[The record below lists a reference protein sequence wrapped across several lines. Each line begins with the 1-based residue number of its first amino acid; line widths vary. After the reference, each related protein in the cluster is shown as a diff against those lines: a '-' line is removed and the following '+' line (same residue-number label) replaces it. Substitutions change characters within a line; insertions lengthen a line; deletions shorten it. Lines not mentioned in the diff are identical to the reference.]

1 MWFSVFPVW
10 DSVSLQSKWQYFA
23 PPLILNSCETSVC
36 STYHHCIRSI
46 RVLIPGMGK
55 FIGFDSF
62 SVFFFLQFCSL
73 GWFFYGI
80 VISNTPQCPPLH
92 PVIYRH
98 TFLLR
103 NGYRNNFIFEFPCL
117 KWNTQSKIFPSHGNN
132 DLRVLL
138 ILYYQHFI
146 QLLWILS

>member
-10 DSVSLQSKWQYFA
+10 VSVSLQSKWQYFG

-36 STYHHCIRSI
+36 STCHHCIRSI

-62 SVFFFLQFCSL
+62 SVFLTTFFFCSL
-73 GWFFYGI
+73 QFWMIFFYGF
-80 VISNTPQCPPLH
+80 VVFNTPQCPPLH
-92 PVIYRH
+92 PVIDRH

-117 KWNTQSKIFPSHGNN
+117 KWNTQSKIFP
-132 DLRVLL
+132 
-138 ILYYQHFI
+138 FP
-146 QLLWILS
+146 W